1 MNNTVMMMGTGIGR
15 VMGTRKNWK
24 GTIGMPPKQK
34 RQVDNILE
42 SKFSEETKD
51 SMIREIIGGDGYGG
65 FRCTCE
71 LALPIGQKHGILHFK
86 QVAQDDDT
94 IEFHCDN
101 CMNSYDK

>member
-1 MNNTVMMMGTGIGR
+1 MGIGIGK
-15 VMGTRKNWK
+15 VIEGKRKNWK
-24 GTIGMPPKQK
+24 GMIGMPTKRK
-34 RQVDNILE
+34 RQVDHILE

-51 SMIREIIGGDGYGG
+51 NMIREIIAGGGYGG

-86 QVAQDDDT
+86 KTDDDT

-101 CMNSYDK
+101 CMN